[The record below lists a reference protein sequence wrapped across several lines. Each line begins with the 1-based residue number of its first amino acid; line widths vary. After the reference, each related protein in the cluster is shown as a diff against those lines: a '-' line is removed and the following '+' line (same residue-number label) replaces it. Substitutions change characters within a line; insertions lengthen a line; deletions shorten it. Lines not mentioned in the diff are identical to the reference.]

1 MAAREREVEARDA
14 LLATCQALER
24 ELRAEKRKRSNMHAA
39 TSETERRSERREQ
52 ELRFSK
58 QEVQMLE
65 NSFVAH
71 LQHMLEIQNNVLS
84 KISDDANVGATQKA
98 VEVSREMLR
107 SRLAVA
113 CASEGAAK
121 GTGLSEIA
129 NELVESLKETYGKSS
144 DKAEELRTIRAQ
156 LSEEVAELSAAL
168 ETVTAEKVHL
178 TQKLR
183 SEQLNLRQMCKR
195 VDRLQRGEVTDLR
208 AMLEHSQK
216 KYMELHSMLQEY
228 LTFSQEEM
236 ERCLGFIPRTVA
248 QVADVARGAPDNPLE
263 DFSGNYE

>member
-1 MAAREREVEARDA
+1 MSCAPRKENVVICTRRHQKQSAEASDESRN
-14 LLATCQALER
+14 
-24 ELRAEKRKRSNMHAA
+24 SV
-39 TSETERRSERREQ
+39 
-52 ELRFSK
+52 FSK

-129 NELVESLKETYGKSS
+129 NELVESLRKHMENPQT
-144 DKAEELRTIRAQ
+144 
-156 LSEEVAELSAAL
+156 
-168 ETVTAEKVHL
+168 
-178 TQKLR
+178 KLR
-183 SEQLNLRQMCKR
+183 SCEQSGLSC
-195 VDRLQRGEVTDLR
+195 
-208 AMLEHSQK
+208 
-216 KYMELHSMLQEY
+216 
-228 LTFSQEEM
+228 
-236 ERCLGFIPRTVA
+236 PR
-248 QVADVARGAPDNPLE
+248 RSRSYRRPWKP
-263 DFSGNYE
+263 